1 MCLFNIYC
9 SSVTVTLPSPY
20 FLWELLMTEVA
31 VMDTDNDLDI
41 HQQHTPSCI
50 VFLYYFCPTFT
61 WTSVKVVLYPVSV
74 RLCLTAWPPE
84 LQKGMDV
91 KTGQQWRG
99 GVELNSCFLFYIF
112 YFYLVPNNISGFH
125 RKCFALYSFV
135 LILHSSVLFSGR
147 STGSF
152 WLTLVWST
160 TETQTRKRFMFIYLI
175 SFFFFYFQSSFQ
187 HARVWLHERSVKNVS
202 CSPVGFECC
211 DVLFSRKTIWTERL
225 TWNPVW
231 RCQSLMW
238 RKTTASRYRSAVG
251 VITPW
256 ILLSVWFTYV
266 SLCYTLTPRHLC
278 CPDEGGGLH
287 VVCHDGRNQT
297 ELDWSSEEVHSAE

>member
-1 MCLFNIYC
+1 MCLFNINIYC

-41 HQQHTPSCI
+41 QQHTPSCI

-99 GVELNSCFLFYIF
+99 GVELNSCFLFYIPE
-112 YFYLVPNNISGFH
+112 YLVPNNISGFH

-160 TETQTRKRFMFIYLI
+160 TETQTRKRLMFIYLI
-175 SFFFFYFQSSFQ
+175 SFFFFTFQSSFQ
-187 HARVWLHERSVKNVS
+187 HARVWFMKGVLRMCPALLWVLNAVMFCFPERWYGRRDWPEILCEGVRVWCGEK
-202 CSPVGFECC
+202 
-211 DVLFSRKTIWTERL
+211 LRL
-225 TWNPVW
+225 PDTGQLLVW
-231 RCQSLMW
+231 SH
-238 RKTTASRYRSAVG
+238 
-251 VITPW
+251 PE
-256 ILLSVWFTYV
+256 FF
-266 SLCYTLTPRHLC
+266 
-278 CPDEGGGLH
+278 
-287 VVCHDGRNQT
+287 
-297 ELDWSSEEVHSAE
+297 